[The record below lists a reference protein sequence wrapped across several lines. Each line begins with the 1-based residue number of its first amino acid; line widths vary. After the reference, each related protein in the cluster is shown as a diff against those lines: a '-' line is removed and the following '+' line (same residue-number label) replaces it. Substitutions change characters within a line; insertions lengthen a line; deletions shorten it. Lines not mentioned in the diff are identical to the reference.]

1 MIRSLYSGVSG
12 LTTHQTR
19 MDVIGNNIANV
30 NTYGYKAHRT
40 TFRDIYYQASRS
52 ASSGKDAYAGN
63 NVSEVGYGVRLGSI
77 DKDMSPSSGQ
87 HTGKNWDMMIEGD
100 GFFMTATF
108 DGENVR
114 SDLRTRETLYTRMG
128 NFGPDSYGNLA
139 TADNRFVLGSRNS
152 LAGLKSTGAPSENA
166 LADVQ
171 LKDRNGDGDINA
183 SDLTFR
189 NTININELIQTA
201 YNVYTDDF
209 GFMFGINWEA
219 LVALEEGPADGT
231 YVAYDFDGAEWPDDA
246 DTPAEKLKYVDV
258 QQTLRNLGVVPRG
271 DDEART
277 KFNTFLTANADANIF
292 YAVDKTGQGLAD
304 KDGNLKNAAG
314 ETTTYAEQHA
324 ALLAAEAADAAVT
337 DPAQKVN
344 LKQTIADAEG
354 YTMRQGELKYSNVG
368 TLQINEYGQIVCT
381 YNDEL
386 KYLARIELACFDNA
400 DGLQEAGGTNFKQT
414 SASGAAIIA
423 NPNDDGAGI
432 VKNTY
437 LEMSNVNLA
446 NEFSD
451 MIITQRGYQA
461 NARMITTSDS
471 MLEELVNLKR

>member
-30 NTYGYKAHRT
+30 NTYGYKTQRT
-40 TFRDIYYQASRS
+40 TFRDIYYQATRS
-52 ASSGKDAYAGN
+52 ASSGKQAYAGN

-87 HTGKNWDMMIEGD
+87 STGKTWDMMIEAD
-100 GFFMTATF
+100 GFFVTATF
-108 DGENVR
+108 NGTNVR
-114 SDLRTRETLYTRMG
+114 SDLRTREVLYTRMG
-128 NFGPDSYGNLA
+128 NFNPDSYGNLA

-152 LAGLKSTGAPSENA
+152 LAGLKNTGEYSENY
-166 LADVQ
+166 LDEVQ
-171 LKDRNGDGDINA
+171 LKDRNGDGSINA

-189 NTININELIQTA
+189 NTINLNELIQTA

-219 LVALEEGPADGT
+219 LAELEEGPADGT
-231 YVAYDFDGAEWPDDA
+231 YVAYDYDGADWPA
-246 DTPAEKLKYVDV
+246 DVQGPADKLKYIDV

-271 DDEART
+271 NDDART
-277 KFNTFLTANADANIF
+277 RFNTFLTANPTIF
-292 YAVDKTGQGLAD
+292 YAVDKTGQDLANEE
-304 KDGNLKNAAG
+304 GNLLNAAG
-314 ETTTYAEQHA
+314 EETTYAAQHA
-324 ALLAAEAADAAVT
+324 ALLAAEQADANVT
-337 DPAQKVN
+337 NPAEKVN
-344 LKQTIADAEG
+344 LKRAIANAET
-354 YTMRQGELKYSNVG
+354 YTMTQGELTYSNVG
-368 TLQINEYGQIVCT
+368 TINVSPTGQLICN
-381 YNDEL
+381 YNGDM
-386 KYLARIELACFDNA
+386 KYLARIELACFDNPE
-400 DGLQEAGGTNFKQT
+400 GLGEAGGTNFKET
-414 SASGAAIIA
+414 AASGAARIT
-423 NPNDDGAGI
+423 NPDSEGAGPI
-432 VKNTY
+432 SNTY